1 MTLQRLDC
9 ALARRP
15 IGLALFAGFV
25 VLWALLTKVHTHSWQ
40 EESRMATV
48 QAVVEQ
54 GTFTI
59 DHTAFNRTGDKVFIH
74 DHFYSDKTPLL
85 SVGAAGTYWILHHVF
100 GLTLDSTICVPDEDA
115 AACRAFTPT
124 GTRFTAFYWL
134 TLIWVGGSSA
144 LLVALFWR
152 AMIDRG
158 AGGRLATALA
168 MALGLASPIAPY
180 SIVFAGH
187 VPAALALFAGFWLLL
202 KCPPDQPPSGHTR
215 RSAPA
220 PSGPPVHRTGHGL
233 ARQAP
238 AALRRQDADDPSS
251 APPPVRVQF
260 RTGGGREGGL
270 FWSGLLISLAA
281 NIDLTLALFVAAF
294 GLWVLI
300 AHRVKVIAFA
310 VGASIP
316 FALSAIVN
324 YWAAGTLAPL
334 YLDPKAYDFL
344 GTVLNPTAGGTNG
357 FYSLDFGVRYAYN
370 LLIGE
375 RGVFAFTPMLIFG
388 LIGAAWVSRQRT
400 RPERGLTL
408 ALLSGCGAFAAY
420 LIART
425 DNYGGAAWGARWF
438 APLAPLLWFYLRD
451 VWCGVREG
459 RGAWAWRVLMVA
471 ALVMS
476 LLTAVSGLH
485 DAWRVVPP
493 IVRL

>member
-1 MTLQRLDC
+1 MNRLDRRLSRR
-9 ALARRP
+9 AVGVILFVGFLA
-15 IGLALFAGFV
+15 
-25 VLWALLTKVHTHSWQ
+25 LWALLTKVHTHSWQ

-48 QAVVEQ
+48 QALVEQ
-54 GTFTI
+54 GTFII
-59 DHTAFNRTGDKVFIH
+59 DHTEFNRTGDKVFIN
-74 DHFYSDKTPLL
+74 DHFYSDKTPVL
-85 SVGAAGTYWILHHVF
+85 SVAAAGAYWILHHIF
-100 GLTLDSTICVPDEDA
+100 GLTLDPAICVPDEDA

-134 TLIWVGGSSA
+134 TLIGVGGSSA

-158 AGGRLATALA
+158 AGGLLATTLA
-168 MALGLASPIAPY
+168 VALGIASPIAPY

-202 KCPPDQPPSGHTR
+202 SLTPRKRPS
-215 RSAPA
+215 PEN
-220 PSGPPVHRTGHGL
+220 
-233 ARQAP
+233 
-238 AALRRQDADDPSS
+238 DPSTS
-251 APPPVRVQF
+251 LRMQF
-260 RTGGGREGGL
+260 SGEGGWRL
-270 FWSGLLISLAA
+270 FWSGLLIGLAA

-310 VGASIP
+310 AGASVP
-316 FALSAIVN
+316 FALSAALN
-324 YWAAGTLAPL
+324 YWAVGTLAPL

-344 GTVLNPTAGGTNG
+344 GTVLNPTVGGTNG

-388 LIGAAWVSRQRT
+388 LIGAGWVIRHRAN
-400 RPERGLTL
+400 PGRGLTL
-408 ALLSGCGAFAAY
+408 ALLLGCGAFAAY

-425 DNYGGAAWGARWF
+425 DNYGGEAWGARWF
-438 APLAPLLWFYLRD
+438 VPLVPLLWWYVRGAGC
-451 VWCGVREG
+451 VVREG
-459 RGAWAWRVLMVA
+459 RGAWAWRALMVA
-471 ALVMS
+471 ALVIS
-476 LLTAVSGLH
+476 LLTAVFGLH